1 MVKSGKASGPD
12 GVLPGIFKILPAEWI
27 LLFLNNIFNGVFHSQ
42 TYLPAW
48 SKVKL
53 FTVFKK
59 GNRRDVK
66 NYRVINVIKSLAK
79 LHDMVM

>member
-42 TYLPAW
+42 TYPPAW
-48 SKVKL
+48 SKAKL

-59 GNRRDVK
+59 GHRRDVK
-66 NYRVINVIKSLAK
+66 NYRAINVIKCLAK
-79 LHDMVM
+79 LYDMVM